1 MEGHWH
7 GLARSW
13 VDRVG
18 HGHQAVPDKS
28 HFYSGWFHQSRA
40 IKMVDKV
47 KTRYYCDKNNGFC
60 LTLQLLAVKE
70 EKEVKPT
77 KRATLLA
84 VRKNTSSIIATTIII
99 ITINIIIVVT
109 VTIIR

>member
-1 MEGHWH
+1 MVKASHSFIH
-7 GLARSW
+7 N
-13 VDRVG
+13 
-18 HGHQAVPDKS
+18 QCPDKS

-60 LTLQLLAVKE
+60 LTLQLLAAKE

-84 VRKNTSSIIATTIII
+84 VRRNTSTITTTIII
-99 ITINIIIVVT
+99 ITINITIFTSVI
-109 VTIIR
+109 IIR